1 MAIGSLRILCEAIL
15 PDTTVRIWDGS
26 GGVFV
31 DDDGELYRPAQ
42 FTDDALQQI
51 EAAINGEAYTLPL
64 SLISLASSV
73 ADQIWQ
79 YDETQTIQGSTFIV
93 KLKVLDEDEQ
103 PDDQEPIRVFTG
115 QIDNLDVMDESTED
129 GIMSRVNLEITN
141 RFTLRTLNSGAV
153 LSDVDQRARSKLLNP
168 NATDDL
174 FCQRVP
180 RMRDKTIKWPNW

>member
-26 GGVFV
+26 GGIFV

-51 EAAINGEAYTLPL
+51 EAAINGEAYTLSL

-115 QIDNLDVMDESTED
+115 EIDNLDVMDESTED
-129 GIMSRVNLEITN
+129 GITSRVNLEITN

-168 NATDDL
+168 TAADDL

-180 RMRDKTIKWPNW
+180 RMRDRTIKWPNW